1 MGLSKAFCGIIHL
14 SFVADFDYVYL
25 RNTNFENRQDWE
37 RQHQWLC
44 EKLETF
50 HKIFAQRID
59 ALDASNDHLA

>member
-1 MGLSKAFCGIIHL
+1 L